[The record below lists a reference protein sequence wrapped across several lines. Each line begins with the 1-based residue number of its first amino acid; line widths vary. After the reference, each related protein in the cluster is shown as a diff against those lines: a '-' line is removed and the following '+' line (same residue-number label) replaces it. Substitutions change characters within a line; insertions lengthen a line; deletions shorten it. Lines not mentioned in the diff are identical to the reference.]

1 MLINQPEYT
10 GEKLICQ
17 HFSEARQRFSPEGT
31 GKTAPPAK
39 DFPVRREATAFS
51 VWKDYDGIVPHNGE
65 GRKETIME
73 NLTREYLLLF
83 NALTDVEQVLRELR
97 ERVVSAQQA
106 AEELYIS
113 GGEAKTQAV

>member
-1 MLINQPEYT
+1 MLRNQPEYT
-10 GEKLICQ
+10 GKKLICQ
-17 HFSEARQRFSPEGT
+17 RFLRPVCHFSPEGLKK
-31 GKTAPPAK
+31 GAEMAK
-39 DFPVRREATAFS
+39 VLDLRRETTTFS
-51 VWKDYDGIVPHNGE
+51 FSMGYDEAVPRNGD

-83 NALTDVEQVLRELR
+83 NALTDVEQALRELR

-113 GGEAKTQAV
+113 GGEAKAQTV

>member
-1 MLINQPEYT
+1 
-10 GEKLICQ
+10 
-17 HFSEARQRFSPEGT
+17 
-31 GKTAPPAK
+31 
-39 DFPVRREATAFS
+39 
-51 VWKDYDGIVPHNGE
+51 
-65 GRKETIME
+65 ME

-113 GGEAKTQAV
+113 GGEVKTQAV

>member
-1 MLINQPEYT
+1 
-10 GEKLICQ
+10 
-17 HFSEARQRFSPEGT
+17 
-31 GKTAPPAK
+31 
-39 DFPVRREATAFS
+39 
-51 VWKDYDGIVPHNGE
+51 
-65 GRKETIME
+65 ME